1 MGSNFGLGYGAG
13 IAVLLDELSQ
23 DQLTLDAL
31 SQLGISQTTFGQ
43 ALAQQQQGAFNPNL
57 FFPFDPQYF
66 VKPLKSSWDD
76 FANDFPMPEGTAIY
90 APEGGIVEVK
100 PNAGGWGK
108 QVRLRTAGGQI
119 IQFSHLSGFSVKD
132 GETVKP
138 GQQIARSGNTGNSTG
153 PHLEIMVYQRQQRKG
168 PGREQFQWVSVD
180 PIPFLTA
187 LKTGNVADPQT
198 AGYPFAGKQPI
209 ITPDGHQ
216 IAPGSAD
223 ERYYIM
229 ADSIWT
235 KIYGQHPP
243 WAAVQAMR
251 AAGVNTLEEAR
262 NVLNAMP
269 SGIPGVTIGAYETVG
284 SAADKLS
291 NKFWGRP
298 ASGALIR
305 QFFKQGITTPGEVQ
319 QWFLGHPA
327 KDMPVD
333 LYQQIYDLAL
343 PYATG
348 LYNDSGITPD
358 QVYALAQAAGYT
370 GDQGTGPPPVT
381 TPAKK
386 PDPAVTGARGGKGV
400 TGSGAVTPAPAS
412 GEPPEDSPLHLP
424 GFGAPAPALHGGHA
438 GAGGPR

>member
-1 MGSNFGLGYGAG
+1 
-13 IAVLLDELSQ
+13 
-23 DQLTLDAL
+23 
-31 SQLGISQTTFGQ
+31 
-43 ALAQQQQGAFNPNL
+43 
-57 FFPFDPQYF
+57 
-66 VKPLKSSWDD
+66 
-76 FANDFPMPEGTAIY
+76 MPIGTSVY
-90 APEGGIVEVK
+90 APMAGTIKLV
-100 PNAGGWGK
+100 PNAGGWGM
-108 QVRLRTAGGQI
+108 QVKLMTDNGQM
-119 IQFSHLSGFSVKD
+119 IQFSHLSAFLAKD
-132 GETVKP
+132 GQRVGP
-138 GQQIARSGNTGNSTG
+138 GDPIAKSGASGNVIPAG
-153 PHLEIMVYQRQQRKG
+153 PGGAHLEIMVYQKESAG
-168 PGREQFQWVSVD
+168 PRAGGFKWVSID
-180 PIPFLTA
+180 PLPFLYA
-187 LKTGNVADPQT
+187 LKSQNVPDPVT
-198 AGYPFAGKQPI
+198 ANYPNAGERPI

-223 ERYYIM
+223 ERYYVM
-229 ADSIWT
+229 ANAIWT

-284 SAADKLS
+284 SAADKMS
-291 NKFWGRP
+291 NKAWGRP

-305 QFFKQGITTPGEVQ
+305 QFFQQGITTVDEVQ
-319 QWFLGHPA
+319 AWFLSHPA
-327 KDMPVD
+327 KDMPKD

-370 GDQGTGPPPVT
+370 GDHGTGPPPVT
-381 TPAKK
+381 TPK

-400 TGSGAVTPAPAS
+400 AGSGAVTPAPVS